1 MLKLV
6 DGVVGAGGVSVAG
19 LVVQES
25 VSEQEDAITQS
36 LLMEGSL
43 VGVKVRNSNSVTYT
57 GFTLYL
63 FVVYLLIFNITRCI
77 NGGDFRAQQC
87 ENEFF
92 IAAPGTKGEAGHSW
106 IPFEHNDN
114 EFKCKLAC
122 YNRNTK
128 VKH

>member
-57 GFTLYL
+57 GFTFFCLL
-63 FVVYLLIFNITRCI
+63 FIFSYSILL
-77 NGGDFRAQQC
+77 GVLM
-87 ENEFF
+87 
-92 IAAPGTKGEAGHSW
+92 GEISGHSS
-106 IPFEHNDN
+106 
-114 EFKCKLAC
+114 
-122 YNRNTK
+122 
-128 VKH
+128 VKMNSL